1 MKIYTCSNFTGF
13 YPVGVAAVIVAE
25 CASAAEHLLN
35 VALQAVG
42 LPGDAQI
49 DEGSAVDAGVPGIVM
64 LKNGDY

>member
-1 MKIYTCSNFTGF
+1 MRIYKCTNFTGF

-49 DEGSAVDAGVPGIVM
+49 SEDDAINSDVPGIVM
-64 LKNGDY
+64 LRNGDY

>member
-42 LPGDAQI
+42 LPGDAQV
-49 DEGSAVDAGVPGIVM
+49 DEGSSVDANVPGIVM
-64 LKNGDY
+64 LRNGDY

>member
-1 MKIYTCSNFTGF
+1 MKIYTCTNFTGF

-49 DEGSAVDAGVPGIVM
+49 DEASAVDANVPGIVM
-64 LKNGDY
+64 LRNGDY

>member
-1 MKIYTCSNFTGF
+1 MKIYKCTNFTGF
-13 YPVGVAAVIVAE
+13 YPVGVAAVVVAE

-49 DEGSAVDAGVPGIVM
+49 DEDSAIDPTVPGIVM
-64 LKNGDY
+64 LRNGEY